1 MAIFNSIEV
10 ARSFAQSFEKGKNSE
25 QRVAYCGVSLQGVRR
40 SLETGIVPTILI
52 KSVVEASSAPPS
64 IPLVPIKDR
73 LNPSNI
79 SYREDQAA
87 YDIAAEQA
95 RKLARAHFLLASLDL
110 DITVDDY
117 RRIALILTSKIEGFK
132 NTTYEAA
139 LSEATRVA
147 VKRRSDVLDI
157 MEETKRIEGGVVLA
171 IAQSLFDA
179 PVKLRSYQNSYLI
192 GLVTNQGLDYQHIC
206 GIEPLGGEEY
216 TFLDDLSLPFSKK

>member
-95 RKLARAHFLLASLDL
+95 RKLARAHFLLASLGL

-117 RRIALILTSKIEGFK
+117 RRIALILTSKIEGFR

-147 VKRRSDVLDI
+147 VKRRRDVLDI
-157 MEETKRIEGGVVLA
+157 MEETKKIEGGVVLA

-179 PVKLRSYQNSYLI
+179 PVKLRNYQNSYLI
-192 GLVTNQGLDYQHIC
+192 GLVTNQGLNYQHIC
-206 GIEPLGGEEY
+206 GAEPLGDEEY
-216 TFLDDLSLPFSKK
+216 AFFDDLSLPFSKK